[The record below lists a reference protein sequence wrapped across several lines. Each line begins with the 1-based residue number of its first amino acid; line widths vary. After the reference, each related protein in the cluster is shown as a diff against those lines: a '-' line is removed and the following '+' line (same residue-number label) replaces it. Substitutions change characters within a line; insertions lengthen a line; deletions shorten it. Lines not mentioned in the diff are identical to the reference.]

1 MEKIDALG
9 EEYQLD
15 QAEMSDQQALSD
27 GSEQL
32 AHADSVQAHTPSR
45 DWGRFRVPMAVL
57 TVLMVGVLLAIQ
69 YMPRVA
75 AKPGEGTLK
84 RVPAQM
90 GEWHLIQE
98 YEMSADAANEL
109 KPDEYIAR
117 IYVNSNGEEADFTIL
132 AGSHTGAFHNPQVC
146 FRVQNWEFADNREVE
161 LKVPGLK
168 EPIYARIVH
177 LINLRDP
184 KREAVGIYFYSTPL
198 GYRPDTSSARILLLL
213 ARVAGMHQRAYFVR
227 FLKPVTGDYERNA
240 ETLKQFAEQTLTA
253 MRKTNPEVV
262 H

>member
-1 MEKIDALG
+1 MEEIKVHQEAQLLG
-9 EEYQLD
+9 Q
-15 QAEMSDQQALSD
+15 SDLSD
-27 GSEQL
+27 GAER
-32 AHADSVQAHTPSR
+32 AADADLGSAQAPPL
-45 DWGRFRVPMAVL
+45 DWKRFRTPMAVL
-57 TVLMVGVLLAIQ
+57 TVLMVGVLLAVQ

-84 RVPAQM
+84 RVPAQI
-90 GEWHLIQE
+90 GEWQLTQE
-98 YEMSADAANEL
+98 YEMSAEAANEL

-117 IYVNSNGEEADFTIL
+117 IYVNGNGEEADFTIL

-161 LKVPGLK
+161 LRVPGLK

-198 GYRPDTSSARILLLL
+198 GYRPDTSTARILLLL

-227 FLKPVTGDYERNA
+227 FLKPVTGNYERDA
-240 ETLKQFAEQTLTA
+240 ETLKRFAEQTLTK